1 MMLRKYWKIHPV
13 WSRGVAKAFILL
25 PARVVLAETHKWMKL
40 RNTLLGTIDGF
51 RGDWAGLTAAS
62 EFRSTGGGR
71 NLAWRGLVTG
81 GCHEYFNRNV
91 YLQRQ

>member
-1 MMLRKYWKIHPV
+1 M
-13 WSRGVAKAFILL
+13 AF
-25 PARVVLAETHKWMKL
+25 V
-40 RNTLLGTIDGF
+40 
-51 RGDWAGLTAAS
+51 GDWAGLTAAS